1 MKPREKLIKHG
12 VRALLDYELI
22 AILLR
27 TGNTKEDVL
36 LLAKKV
42 LSQIDNLEDM
52 LHITVEDLLTIYGI
66 SDAKATTIIAA
77 VELGRRL
84 SDRKNQYVK

>member
-27 TGNTKEDVL
+27 TGTKEQAVTFRT
-36 LLAKKV
+36 KK
-42 LSQIDNLEDM
+42 
-52 LHITVEDLLTIYGI
+52 G
-66 SDAKATTIIAA
+66 
-77 VELGRRL
+77 
-84 SDRKNQYVK
+84 